1 MAPEH
6 IGPIVQR
13 GLTDLQKA
21 MRAGRITASVL
32 PSIVGVSP
40 WEGPLGAWLRITGR
54 HDGGGNART
63 RAGHRFEPALL
74 AAAAE
79 DDGAELWTPGTL
91 VHPTLPWLAAT
102 PDAARAPRPSLEV
115 LYEAKLV
122 GMRVA
127 SHWDDGVPEYVAV
140 QTACQMAVSSA
151 REVHVPALVGSTDY
165 RHHVVY
171 RDLEVES
178 LLLEV
183 AEKFYRE
190 HVQTDVAPAYDGKTT
205 ARELER
211 LFGRGNGALVP
222 APVEAAEL
230 VARYQSASEK
240 AKRAEA
246 EKDAAKAAL
255 VSLIGDADGLEG
267 DDFRVTWKWRDE
279 VAVPATTRTGHRHF
293 DCRMKRRRAR
303 GEAA

>member
-1 MAPEH
+1 MS
-6 IGPIVQR
+6 
-13 GLTDLQKA
+13 LTDA
-21 MRAGRITASVL
+21 HAVRRGRITASVL

-91 VHPTLPWLAAT
+91 VHPELNWLAAT
-102 PDAARAPRPSLEV
+102 PDAARGPRPSMEV

-140 QTACQMAVSSA
+140 QTACQMACSGA
-151 REVHVPALVGSTDY
+151 REVHVPALIGSTDY

-171 RDLEVES
+171 HDAEVEA

-190 HVQTDVAPAYDGKTT
+190 HVQTDVAPEYDGRTT

-211 LFGRGNGALVP
+211 LYGRGNGALVP
-222 APVEAAEL
+222 APAEARDL
-230 VARYQSASEK
+230 VAQYHAANERI
-240 AKRAEA
+240 KRAEA

-255 VSLIGDADGLEG
+255 VAMVGDADGIES

-279 VAVPATTRTGHRHF
+279 AQIPATVRGGYRHF
-293 DCRMKRRRAR
+293 DCRVKQQRRKAR